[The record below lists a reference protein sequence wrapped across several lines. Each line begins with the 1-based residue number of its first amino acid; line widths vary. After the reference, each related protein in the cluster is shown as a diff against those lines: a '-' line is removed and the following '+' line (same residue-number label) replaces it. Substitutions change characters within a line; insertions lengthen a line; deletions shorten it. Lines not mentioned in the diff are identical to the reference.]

1 MAQEEN
7 IKQEEE
13 QQQAA
18 PEQQEQTENTE
29 SRKKCKAAKKE
40 CQKKEAELQKQI
52 DELTKKVEDEKAD
65 YVRLM
70 AEFETFRRRNAEE
83 KLALVNSAA
92 ADTIKGMLPVLD
104 DCERAM
110 QMLASSSDEAAKEGT
125 SLIYNKLMDYLKTRG
140 LEVIDAKGKEFDYR
154 STARAYVDQARAEL
168 KRDGLEESVSEE
180 LDALSKSLDMDKET
194 FLRLKKD
201 EVIPFIEEEIA
212 VRYYFQRAGA
222 EIEIRYDDQ
231 LKEALTKPLISI
243 D

>member
-1 MAQEEN
+1 MIMAQEEN
-7 IKQEEE
+7 IKQEE

-29 SRKKCKAAKKE
+29 SKKKGKAAKKE
-40 CQKKEAELQKQI
+40 CQKKEAELQEQI
-52 DELTKKVEDEKAD
+52 EELKKKLEEEKAD

-125 SLIYNKLMDYLKTRG
+125 TLIYNKLMDYLKTRG
-140 LEVIDAKGKEFDYR
+140 LEVIDAKGKEFDTDFHEAVTQFPAP
-154 STARAYVDQARAEL
+154 SEDL
-168 KRDGLEESVSEE
+168 KGKV
-180 LDALSKSLDMDKET
+180 LDVVQTGYLLGGKI
-194 FLRLKKD
+194 LRYAK
-201 EVIPFIEEEIA
+201 V
-212 VRYYFQRAGA
+212 VVGA
-222 EIEIRYDDQ
+222 
-231 LKEALTKPLISI
+231 
-243 D
+243 